1 MSRWI
6 NDHKINLKLY
16 STQHSN
22 FWFFWFFWLF
32 WQNLIK
38 TGECKNMSNI
48 PRCRNYRP
56 CRSIISLLVAL
67 LGKIDFLHLSK
78 KHQKVRLINILDT
91 WRFWPPPHF
100 FWPPTFF
107 KHLIKL
113 FIRPLKL
120 FLQTLT
126 FLNRDLWHFLIFG
139 HLPF

>member
-1 MSRWI
+1 MSRVI

-16 STQHSN
+16 STQHSK
-22 FWFFWFFWLF
+22 FVFFQKFVKKVEKS
-32 WQNLIK
+32 QK

-56 CRSIISLLVAL
+56 CRSIISLLVTL
-67 LGKIDFLHLSK
+67 LRIFDFWGVPK
-78 KHQKVRLINILDT
+78 KHQKVRLINILVT

-126 FLNRDLWHFLIFG
+126 FLNRDLWHFLTFG

>member
-1 MSRWI
+1 MI
-6 NDHKINLKLY
+6 DKFCPVIY

-22 FWFFWFFWLF
+22 FVIFQKFVKKVEKS
-32 WQNLIK
+32 QK

-48 PRCRNYRP
+48 PRCRNFRP
-56 CRSIISLLVAL
+56 CRSIISLLASL
-67 LGKIDFLHLSK
+67 LRFFDFWPLSK

-100 FWPPTFF
+100 FWPSTFF
-107 KHLIKL
+107 KLFVKL
-113 FIRPLKL
+113 LIRPLKL

-126 FLNRDLWHFLIFG
+126 FLNRDLWHFLTFG